1 MAARAHRKT
10 PLVLVPG
17 LLCDALLWRPQ
28 IEGLADVADCWV
40 ADHTRHETVADLA
53 QAILA
58 DAPFRNF
65 ALAGLSMGGYIAF
78 EVVRRAPD
86 RVRKLALLDTVA
98 GPDTPE
104 KSAGRRSLMA
114 LAERGKFV
122 GVSDSLIPLFIH
134 PSRVADAALTAIIR
148 TMARN
153 IGRHAFLRQE
163 RAIIGRTD
171 SRPFLKSIACP
182 TVVLCGREDAITPL
196 AAHQEMAR
204 AIPDAVLEIIEDCG
218 HLSTLERP
226 AEVNAALAR
235 WLAHS

>member
-1 MAARAHRKT
+1 VRKT

-40 ADHTRHETVADLA
+40 ADHTRHETMADIA
-53 QAILA
+53 HAILA
-58 DAPFRNF
+58 DAPFRHF

-78 EVVRRAPD
+78 EIMRRAPE

-98 GPDTPE
+98 SPDTPE
-104 KSAGRRSLMA
+104 KTEGRRNLMA

-122 GVSDSLIPLFIH
+122 GVSNSLIPLFIH
-134 PSRVADAALTAIIR
+134 PSRVADAGLTALIR

-153 IGRHAFLRQE
+153 IGRRGFLRQE
-163 RAIIGRTD
+163 RAIIGRVD
-171 SRPFLKSIACP
+171 SRPFLEAIACP
-182 TVVLCGREDAITPL
+182 TLVLCGREDVVTPL
-196 AAHQEMAR
+196 AAHEEMAR
-204 AIPDAVLEIIEDCG
+204 AIPGTVLEVIEDCG

-226 AEVNAALAR
+226 TEVNAALAR
-235 WLAHS
+235 WLARS